1 MDANDVRKEP
11 EFYQLGCQEAVKR
24 LDAAEGG
31 LTAGEAKKRLAT
43 YGPNALAEGPRKSLF
58 VVFLEQF
65 KDFLVLIL
73 LASALI
79 NGLMGDISS
88 SVVILVVI
96 TMNAILSTVQHYKS
110 EQSLKSLKAL
120 SAPTAKVMRDGNVHI
135 IPSADVVPG
144 DILCLD
150 AGDYICADGRILECA
165 SLKVDESA
173 LTGESV
179 PVEKNIAALEGVLPL
194 GDRLNMVYSGCY
206 VSYGRAHVLVTGT
219 GMQTEIG
226 KIAALLKS
234 TQEKLTP
241 LQVSLDDFGRKL
253 SIAIIVICAVL
264 FGLSVFRGQSIP
276 DAFLFAV
283 ALAVAAIPEALS
295 SIVTI
300 VLSMGT
306 QKLAKENA
314 IVRKLQAVEGLGS
327 ISVICSDKTG
337 TLTQNKMQ
345 VQKVCCGLDI
355 HDRQDKPDEELT
367 YLIRAAVL
375 CSDATIQDGQEVG
388 DPTEVALVAYA
399 GLHGLSDTT
408 LRTEYPRLAE
418 LPFDSDRKLMS
429 TVHDMDGVCKMYTK
443 GATDILLPRIRT
455 IRTPDGVRPF
465 TEEDAAFLR
474 QANHDFS
481 NEGLRVLAICERTI
495 RPEEVTL
502 EAETDFCFLGLIS
515 MQDPPRPEAK
525 EAVAKCKAA
534 GIRPVMITG
543 DHLITASAIARQIG
557 ILEEGQEAVEG
568 SMLDAMS
575 DEELKSRVSR
585 ISVYARVA
593 PEHKIRIVRA
603 WQDNGYIVA
612 MTGDGVNDAPA
623 LRQADTGVAMG
634 ITGSDTAKDSA
645 SIVLTDDNFATIV
658 KAVENGRNLYANIQK
673 SIQFLLSGNTAGI
686 LTVVYA
692 SLLALPVPFAAVHL
706 LFINLLTDS
715 LPAIALGVEPHSAS
729 VMKDKPR
736 PKNQSI
742 LTRHVLFSIGL
753 EGLIIAAATIAAY
766 TYGLQ
771 TSPAAAQTMA
781 FATLCLSR
789 LVHGF
794 NCKAPE
800 PVWLSRRTFNNRS
813 LILAFLIG
821 VVLLMAVLLVPG
833 LRSVFSAAALTGSQ
847 FAFLIAAAFSNFLV
861 IQLLKTIRSALRKR

>member
-1 MDANDVRKEP
+1 MNDVKKDS
-11 EFYQLGCQEAVKR
+11 EFYQLTSESALSRLDTTAGGLTSQEAVSR
-24 LDAAEGG
+24 LE
-31 LTAGEAKKRLAT
+31 T

-120 SAPTAKVMRDGNVHI
+120 SAPSAKVLRDGSVHI

-179 PVEKNIAALEGVLPL
+179 PVEKNTQALEGALPL

-206 VSYGRAHVLVTGT
+206 VSYGRAHILVTGT

-253 SIAIIVICAVL
+253 SIAIIVVCALL
-264 FGLSVFRGQSIP
+264 FGLSVIRGQSIP

-300 VLSMGT
+300 VLSLGT

-345 VQKVCCGLDI
+345 VQKVCCGTTI
-355 HDRQDKPDEELT
+355 HNRDDAPDSDLS
-367 YLIRAAVL
+367 YLIRASVL

-388 DPTEVALVAYA
+388 DPTEVALVSYA
-399 GLHGLSDTT
+399 GIHGISDAQ
-408 LRTEYPRLAE
+408 LRLDYPRLGE

-429 TVHDMDGVCKMYTK
+429 TVHEIDGVCKMFTK
-443 GATDILLPRIRT
+443 GATDVLLPRITT
-455 IRTPDGVRPF
+455 IRTAEGIRPF
-465 TEEDAAFLR
+465 TEEDAEFLR
-474 QANHDFS
+474 KTNHAFS
-481 NEGLRVLAICERTI
+481 NEGLRVLAICERNI
-495 RPEEVTL
+495 SPEELSL
-502 EAETDFCFLGLIS
+502 EAESDFCFLGLIS

-543 DHLITASAIARQIG
+543 DHLVTASAIARQIG

-568 SMLDAMS
+568 SALDAMT
-575 DEELKSRVSR
+575 DEELKAKVAN

-715 LPAIALGVEPHSAS
+715 LPAIALGVEPHNSS
-729 VMKDKPR
+729 VMKSKPR

-742 LTRHVLFSIGL
+742 LTRPILFSIAL
-753 EGLIIAAATIAAY
+753 EGLIIAIATVAAY
-766 TYGLQ
+766 TCGLQ

-794 NCKAPE
+794 NCKASE
-800 PVWLSRRTFNNRS
+800 AIWISGRTFNNRS
-813 LILAFLIG
+813 LILAFLAG
-821 VVLLMAVLLVPG
+821 TAALMAVLLIPG
-833 LRSVFSAAALTGSQ
+833 LRSVFSAAALNSTQ
-847 FAFLIAAAFSNFLV
+847 FAFIIIAAFANFIV
-861 IQLLKTIRSALRKR
+861 IQLLKTIREALAKN